1 MAEIRASR
9 DGDLARQVPPASAD
23 KTRAPLGRM
32 CGLSGIVFAIL
43 LAAALVLVRQA
54 PGLGVPDSVYTAFY
68 QGDSDV
74 LVIFGL
80 YIVPFA
86 GICFLWHMAATRAV
100 LAGFPGA
107 SPEIPRML
115 QQVSGVMWV
124 CMLFAGSAALGAI
137 ALLSKFS
144 VDPLPSADVARALA
158 GTGYALVF
166 VYGVRVAGMYMITTT
181 TMARKAGVMPGW
193 LAVLGYLAAAFLLVS
208 TTFHPAILLVFP
220 AWVVVVSILALFH
233 SSGSPP
239 HDHTIPVEETH
250 VDTDQH

>member
-9 DGDLARQVPPASAD
+9 GGKLAPQVPPASAD
-23 KTRAPLGRM
+23 KARAPLGHM
-32 CGLSGIVFAIL
+32 CGLSGIVFSIL
-43 LAAALVLVRQA
+43 LVVALVLVRQA

-68 QGDSDV
+68 QGDSDI
-74 LVIFGL
+74 LVILGL

-100 LAGFPGA
+100 LARFPGA

-115 QQVSGVMWV
+115 QQASGVIWV
-124 CMLFAGSAALGAI
+124 CMLFAGSAVFGAV
-137 ALLSKFS
+137 ALLSEFS
-144 VDPLPSADVARALA
+144 VDPLPAADVARALA
-158 GTGYALVF
+158 STGYGLVF
-166 VYGVRVAGMYMITTT
+166 VYGVRVAGMYMITTI

-220 AWVVVVSILALFH
+220 AWVVVVSILALFR

-239 HDHTIPVEETH
+239 HDHTSLVEETH